1 MCTSEGTVA
10 SESNIATTHSPV
22 FSLGLAPRRKP
33 NKTPRTGG
41 CLECS
46 ACRSAFLFYDR
57 LRRVSMVIVGE
68 DPTRLA
74 EVADI
79 LLTIHQCELRTYR
92 YMAHVM
98 LAAQQAH
105 HMRLAMAQMGSDTAY
120 MNLIGGPRG
129 PWPPP
134 PPPPPPET
142 G

>member
-1 MCTSEGTVA
+1 
-10 SESNIATTHSPV
+10 
-22 FSLGLAPRRKP
+22 
-33 NKTPRTGG
+33 
-41 CLECS
+41 
-46 ACRSAFLFYDR
+46 
-57 LRRVSMVIVGE
+57 MVIVGE

-134 PPPPPPET
+134 PPKRDDVVRKIYYHVRMYVLT
-142 G
+142 TCIDSARALVVRQRTRAM